1 MTRSMSGYASASFK
15 TRKLTGK
22 LSIKTLNHRY
32 FDWLYR
38 GPDWGDLELE
48 LRSLAQAKINRG
60 RVEVWLEL
68 ASRDSSDWEV
78 ALEEGL
84 AHQLVHT
91 ADKLEKAFQRPFPL
105 SADTLFKI
113 PQLVVIKRKDIDI
126 NTRGLIKKAFIQ
138 ALKRVIAQR
147 EEEGRKLASVIRA
160 SLLRLEQSL
169 ERIKRIHQQE
179 KANWQTR
186 IEIKMKEILSHKPLD
201 ERRLEEE
208 VAYLLVRGDVQE
220 EISRVEAHLISLR
233 KILSQPAEAPK
244 GREVDFLAQELLRE
258 VSTLSSKSLSLK
270 MVQEGLKM
278 KSEIESIR
286 QQGQNIE

>member
-1 MTRSMSGYASASFK
+1 MSGYASASFK

>member
-15 TRKLTGK
+15 SRKLTGK

-32 FDWLYR
+32 FEWLYH

-84 AHQLVHT
+84 AQKLFQA
-91 ADKLEKAFQRPFPL
+91 ADKWEKTFQRPFSL
-105 SADTLFKI
+105 SAETLFKI
-113 PQLVVIKRKDIDI
+113 PQLVVIKRKDIDYK
-126 NTRGLIKKAFIQ
+126 TRGLIKKAFTQ
-138 ALKRVIAQR
+138 ALKRVMAQR
-147 EEEGRKLASVIRA
+147 EKEGRKLASAIRA

-169 ERIKRIHQQE
+169 ERIKRIYHQE
-179 KANWQTR
+179 KVSWRTR
-186 IEIKMKEILSHKPLD
+186 IETKMKEILSQQPLD

-220 EISRVEAHLISLR
+220 EISRLEAHLVSLR
-233 KILSQPAEAPK
+233 KILSPADEAPK
-244 GREVDFLAQELLRE
+244 GREVDFLAQELWRE

-270 MVQEGLKM
+270 MVREGLKM
-278 KSEIESIR
+278 KSEIEAIR
-286 QQGQNIE
+286 QQAQNIE

>member
-1 MTRSMSGYASASFK
+1 LTRSMSGYASASFK

-233 KILSQPAEAPK
+233 KILSQPDEAPK